1 MAKPTQLWPGER
13 MRTFFRSI
21 FKGESGVSDE
31 LADRLADVCERHI
44 NRMLVWNGEPAARIK
59 ANQSQESA
67 LDSPNGRQDG
77 NEVAAGTDETRPRK
91 ARKSRE
97 APPRAETLDEL
108 SETEAGAPWSMEH
121 LDEPICDTDTVGH
134 GVVEVSGNVPP
145 DQPAKSEPTFD
156 PFAFSAI
163 VILARSG
170 ADALM
175 ARLKEI
181 NKAEHLRQLADAQH
195 LGIDLKVRRAAELR
209 KAIVRGA
216 KQRLADRRAAAS

>member
-1 MAKPTQLWPGER
+1 

-44 NRMLVWNGEPAARIK
+44 NRMLVWNGEPTVRSDE
-59 ANQSQESA
+59 NQ
-67 LDSPNGRQDG
+67 RQDAIPARQIDHQ
-77 NEVAAGTDETRPRK
+77 VKDETVARRGRAKSGK
-91 ARKSRE
+91 ARQGDDDRPT
-97 APPRAETLDEL
+97 AATLEEL

-121 LDEPICDTDTVGH
+121 LEEPFTGMDAVAH
-134 GVVEVSGNVPP
+134 SRAEVSGPVSPN
-145 DQPAKSEPTFD
+145 QERKSEPSFD

-181 NKAEHLRQLADAQH
+181 QKAEHLRQLADAQH
-195 LGIDLKVRRAAELR
+195 LGVGLKVRRAAELR